1 LGLAA
6 LELKG
11 KVAVVLGGTSGL
23 GRAIA
28 MGLAEAGADVVAS
41 SRRADAVEETAKAVE
56 ATGRRTIRAASD
68 VTDRASLE
76 KLRDAVL
83 QAFGQVDILVNA
95 AGRTKRT
102 PSLDVSEEEWD
113 AILETNLTG
122 AMRASQVF
130 ARPMLERGAGSI
142 IHIASL
148 ASFVGLMEVA
158 AYTASKAG
166 VAGLT
171 RALAV
176 EWAPKGVRVNSIAPG
191 VFRTPLN
198 TNLLDGTERGREFK
212 VRTPMQRFGQAEE
225 LQGAAVYLASD
236 AARFVT
242 GQLIA
247 VDGGFLASGV
257 NQ

>member
-1 LGLAA
+1 MGLAA
-6 LELKG
+6 LDLAG

-41 SRRADAVEETAKAVE
+41 SRRALVVEETARALE
-56 ATGRRTIRAASD
+56 ARGRRTLRAPSD

-76 KLRDAVL
+76 ALRDATL
-83 QAFGQVDILVNA
+83 AAFGKVDVLLNA

-102 PSLDVSEEEWD
+102 PSLEVTEADWA
-113 AILETNLTG
+113 AIVETNLTG

-158 AYTASKAG
+158 AYTATKAG

-176 EWAPKGVRVNSIAPG
+176 EWAPRGVRVNAIAPG

-198 TNLLDGTERGREFK
+198 QNLLDGTERGREFK
-212 VRTPMQRFGQAEE
+212 MRTPMQRFGQPEE
-225 LQGAAVYLASD
+225 LAGVAVFLASD

-242 GQLIA
+242 GQVIA

>member
-1 LGLAA
+1 VGLAA
-6 LELKG
+6 LDLKG

-28 MGLAEAGADVVAS
+28 MGFAEAGADVVAT
-41 SRRADAVEETAKAVE
+41 SRRLEAVEDTARDVE
-56 ATGRRTIRAASD
+56 AKGRRTLRVASD
-68 VTDRASLE
+68 VTDGASLE

-83 QAFGQVDILVNA
+83 QAFSRVDVLLNA

-102 PSLDVSEEEWD
+102 PSLELSEEEWG
-113 AILETNLTG
+113 AILDTNLTG
-122 AMRASQVF
+122 ALRASQVF
-130 ARPMLERGAGSI
+130 ARPMLERGEGSI

-176 EWAPKGVRVNSIAPG
+176 EWAPRGLRVNAIAPG

-198 TNLLDGTERGREFK
+198 QSLLDGTERGEEFK
-212 VRTPMQRFGQAEE
+212 LRTPMRRFGQPEE
-225 LQGAAVYLASD
+225 LQGVAVFLASD
-236 AARFVT
+236 ASRFVT
-242 GQLIA
+242 GQVLA

>member
-1 LGLAA
+1 MGLATLDLA
-6 LELKG
+6 G

-28 MGLAEAGADVVAS
+28 LGLAEAGADVVAT
-41 SRRADAVEETAKAVE
+41 SRRADVVDETAKAIE
-56 ATGRRTIRAASD
+56 GQGRKSLRVPSD

-76 KLRDAVL
+76 KLRDEVL
-83 QAFGQVDILVNA
+83 RAFGRVDVMLNA
-95 AGRTKRT
+95 AGRTKKSPT
-102 PSLDVSEEEWD
+102 LEVTEADWA
-113 AILETNLTG
+113 AILDTNLTG
-122 AMRASQVF
+122 ALRASQVF
-130 ARPMLERGAGSI
+130 APPMLERGQGSL

-148 ASFVGLMEVA
+148 ASFVGLMQVA

-166 VAGLT
+166 VAGLV

-176 EWAPKGVRVNSIAPG
+176 EWAPRGVRVNAIAPG

-198 TNLLDGTERGREFK
+198 QNLLDGTERGREFK
-212 VRTPMQRFGQAEE
+212 IRTPMQRFGQPEE
-225 LQGAAVYLASD
+225 LQGVAVFLASD
-236 AARFVT
+236 ASSFVT
-242 GQLIA
+242 GQTLA

>member
-1 LGLAA
+1 VGHPALDLG
-6 LELKG
+6 G
-11 KVAVVLGGTSGL
+11 RVAVVLGGTSGL

-41 SRRADAVEETAKAVE
+41 SRRADVVEDTAKAVE
-56 ATGRRTIRAASD
+56 ATGRRTLRVASD
-68 VTDRASLE
+68 VTDRASLLN
-76 KLRDAVL
+76 LRDATL
-83 QAFGQVDILVNA
+83 QSFGKVDILLNA

-102 PSLDVSEEEWD
+102 ASLDVAEDEWG

-122 AMRASQVF
+122 AFRASQVF
-130 ARPMLERGAGSI
+130 AKPMLEKGAGSI

-166 VAGLT
+166 VAGLV

-176 EWAPKGVRVNSIAPG
+176 EWAPKGVRVNAIAPG

-225 LQGAAVYLASD
+225 LQGAAIYLASD

-242 GQLIA
+242 GQVLS

>member
-1 LGLAA
+1 
-6 LELKG
+6 
-11 KVAVVLGGTSGL
+11 
-23 GRAIA
+23 
-28 MGLAEAGADVVAS
+28 M
-41 SRRADAVEETAKAVE
+41 
-56 ATGRRTIRAASD
+56 
-68 VTDRASLE
+68 
-76 KLRDAVL
+76 
-83 QAFGQVDILVNA
+83 NA

-102 PSLDVSEEEWD
+102 PSLEVSEEEWD
-113 AILETNLTG
+113 AILDTNLTG

-130 ARPMLERGAGSI
+130 ARPMLERGSGSI

-198 TNLLDGTERGREFK
+198 
-212 VRTPMQRFGQAEE
+212 RTCSTAPNV
-225 LQGAAVYLASD
+225 AASSRSAPPCSAS
-236 AARFVT
+236 ARPKSCRVPPSISPPT
-242 GQLIA
+242 RR
-247 VDGGFLASGV
+247 AS
-257 NQ
+257 